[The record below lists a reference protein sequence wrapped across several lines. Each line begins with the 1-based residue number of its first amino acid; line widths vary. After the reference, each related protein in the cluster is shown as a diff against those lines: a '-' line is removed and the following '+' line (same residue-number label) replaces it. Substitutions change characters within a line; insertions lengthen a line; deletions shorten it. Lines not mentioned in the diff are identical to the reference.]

1 MMHLTGTL
9 PLARASAAV
18 SLALGGRWVERQ
30 TRKKGRPTR
39 RLVKADCGGHTS

>member
-1 MMHLTGTL
+1 
-9 PLARASAAV
+9 
-18 SLALGGRWVERQ
+18 VERQ